1 MKVIELFA
9 GIGAPRMVLNELGI
23 KHETIG
29 ISEIDNNAIKIYNTI
44 HGETYNFGDIRQI
57 DSLPYC
63 DFIHCSSPCQ
73 SFSQAGKKEGIKGKS
88 GLIYEFYRLMDNYS
102 ARNELPKYI
111 SFENV
116 PNLKTKFIDVFQ
128 DFIYRLENWGYNV
141 YNEILNA
148 NYFDCVSKRERLFI
162 IGIRKDIDNGKFS
175 MPKNDK
181 NNFINKRLKDY
192 LSTEVDEKFYW
203 PHEVKFHKLKDDEER
218 IDTTRKIGWLETA
231 CGKET
236 QSNRVWSKNGLCPT
250 ITCSMQALIKE
261 DNGRFRKLTPEEYWK
276 IMQFSKEDYLKIKDK
291 FSKSAITKVCGNSIA
306 LGPLKAIYNNL
317 FKSQD

>member
-57 DSLPYC
+57 GSLPYC

-73 SFSQAGKKEGIKGKS
+73 SFSQAGKMDGIKGES
-88 GLIYEFYRLMDNYS
+88 GLIYEFYRLMEDYKT
-102 ARNELPKYI
+102 RNELPKYI

-162 IGIRKDIDNGKFS
+162 VGIRKDIDNGKFS
-175 MPKNDK
+175 MPENNK

-203 PHEVKFHKLKDDEER
+203 PHEVKFHKLKDDEEKIATIR
-218 IDTTRKIGWLETA
+218 RIGWLETA

-236 QSNRVWSKNGLCPT
+236 QSNGVLSKNGLCPT
-250 ITCSMQALIKE
+250 ITCSMQALVRE